1 MQPGRPGYG
10 CRWIKKRQPNI
21 SLVLH
26 PDQIDAVLW
35 QPGSCL
41 VVRAT
46 TPGEIIVEVSPT
58 QTHGSS
64 AAIVQIEPLS
74 QGETQAVPAES
85 SAEIARGVGDIRV
98 LGHVAGIGDVLAQAD
113 SWLAGPSAP
122 SRIEG
127 LAVEWPDKPDD
138 LNLRYSVKT
147 ARPQAGSGRMMDLG
161 SFAGTRGRAL
171 PIVGVVLELSG
182 PGASRYQLA
191 AEAVFLGSPRL
202 RAAGKR
208 VVLSGP
214 TGREPLVGFRL
225 RMDEVNVP
233 AQSVTAAA
241 RSGISSGRV
250 RVFHSRAHPA
260 PSLSTRT
267 IAACAV
273 QDDGRPRHLRRAAP
287 SGAGAS
293 QRPGVGGR
301 GRRHGVQSGHPAE
314 Q

>member
-1 MQPGRPGYG
+1 MVRVERRKGANIGRGLFLVRYAAAEDAGRPP
-10 CRWIKKRQPNI
+10 RVRVSVDQKRQPNI

-26 PDQIDAVLW
+26 PDHIDAVLW
-35 QPGSCL
+35 RPGSSL

-46 TPGEIIVEVSPT
+46 SPGEIIVEVSPA
-58 QTHGSS
+58 QRHGSS

-74 QGETQAVPAES
+74 QGDTHAPRPERG
-85 SAEIARGVGDIRV
+85 AEIAGGRGEIRV
-98 LGHVAGIGDVLAQAD
+98 LGHVAGIGDVWADAD

-127 LAVEWPDKPDD
+127 LAVAWPDKPDD

-147 ARPQAGSGRMMDLG
+147 ARPQAGSGRMMDLMMDLG
-161 SFAGTRGRAL
+161 TFAGTRGRAL

-202 RAAGKR
+202 QAAGKS

-233 AQSVTAAA
+233 AQSDTGAA

-250 RVFHSRAHPA
+250 RIFHSRARPA
-260 PSLSTRT
+260 PLLST
-267 IAACAV
+267 
-273 QDDGRPRHLRRAAP
+273 
-287 SGAGAS
+287 
-293 QRPGVGGR
+293 
-301 GRRHGVQSGHPAE
+301 
-314 Q
+314 